1 MQKKL
6 IWVIKWFG
14 AATFFVPLVVIS
26 SSYIF
31 PFIVPKILL
40 MRSFMVVMLAAYGL
54 LLMVDF
60 ARYRL
65 KFTPLNIAVA
75 LFLLAFGISTFVGVD
90 VYHSFWDNHERML
103 GLFTMMHFG
112 VYYFILTSVF
122 DHEDYWVFFRRFFLV
137 AGFMCMFVGFW
148 QSYVNPQAL
157 LNSGSTRVSST
168 LGNAIYFSG
177 YGLFLMF
184 LGAINWFREKSQFWK
199 WFSVV
204 VGLFGF
210 FGIFWGGTRGTL
222 IGLMF
227 SMGVMAVILLSLL
240 RGHKKAR
247 LALAGLMVVGVSLL
261 GLAYAYRQTPFV
273 SNIPALGR
281 LVNTQLTNMPRLR
294 AWGVAYEA
302 FLEKPIFGWGPNNYY
317 FAFNKYY
324 KSQMLLSGWGETWF
338 DNAHN
343 VIMNTLAVQGA
354 FGLIIYL
361 GLFGVAIASLWSS
374 YRAGRTPLV
383 VTTLFTG
390 FLVAHLVHNVFVFE
404 NPTSYLYFFFFIAMT
419 NSYAFRPLSSDEK
432 KRNVR
437 VISYLSVIIAACVAG
452 IFIYSTDIIPSKA
465 NKAILET
472 IQYAYALSPQ
482 VVDKF
487 KIAEGYGSPHIDDI
501 RNDFARTMIEL
512 MPKYWQKGLHD
523 DVQKIWNN
531 VYESMQKNRELH
543 PADVRVNIQK
553 SNIEGMGAQIFG
565 DVNLLKKADET
576 ITEALEYS
584 PKRQQLL
591 YMSAEMKLKLN
602 QPQEAINILRKTIDD
617 EPRAIESW
625 VRYADVLRAVG
636 QLDLAKAAVREAQA
650 VPNAVYFEEYQR
662 TTMQM
667 ILDTTSTP
675 ISKNIKKK

>member
-1 MQKKL
+1 MQKKM

-14 AATFFVPLVVIS
+14 AATFFVPLVVVS

-40 MRSFMVVMLAAYGL
+40 MRSLMVVMLATYSL
-54 LLMVDF
+54 LLVIDF
-60 ARYRL
+60 ARYRP

-75 LFLLAFGISTFVGVD
+75 LFLFAFGISTFVGVD

-148 QSYVNPQAL
+148 QRYVNPQAL
-157 LNSGSTRVSST
+157 LNNGSDRVSAT

-184 LGAINWFREKSQFWK
+184 LSAINWFREKTQFWK

-204 VGLFGF
+204 TGLFGF

-222 IGLMF
+222 IGLLF
-227 SMGVMAVILLSLL
+227 SIGVMVIILLLLL

-247 LALAGLMVVGVSLL
+247 LVLAGLMVAGIGLL
-261 GLAYAYRQTPFV
+261 SLAYAYRSTTFV

-294 AWGVAYEA
+294 AWGTAYDA
-302 FLEKPIFGWGPNNYY
+302 FLEKPIFGWGPNNFY

-324 KSQMLLSGWGETWF
+324 RPQMLMSGWGETWF

-361 GLFGVAIASLWSS
+361 GLFGVAITSLWSA
-374 YRAGRTPLV
+374 YRAGRVPLV
-383 VTTLFTG
+383 ATILFTG
-390 FLVAHLVHNVFVFE
+390 FLTAHLVHNIFVFE
-404 NPTSYLYFFFFIAMT
+404 NPTSYLYFFFFLAMT
-419 NSYAFRPLSSDEK
+419 NSYAFTPSVKGDK
-432 KRNVR
+432 KKDVR
-437 VISYLSVIIAACVAG
+437 IISYPGIIIVACVAG

-465 NKAILET
+465 NKATLEA
-472 IQYAYALSPQ
+472 IQLAYALSPQ
-482 VVDKF
+482 AVDKF
-487 KIAEGYGSPHIDDI
+487 KEAEDYGSPHIDDI
-501 RNDFARTMIEL
+501 RNDFARTMTEQI
-512 MPKYWQKGLHD
+512 PKYWQKGLRE

-531 VYESMQKNRELH
+531 SYENMKKNRELH
-543 PADVRVNIQK
+543 PADVRVNIQQ
-553 SNIEGMGAQIFG
+553 SNLEGMGAQIFG
-565 DVNLLKKADET
+565 DANLIKKADET
-576 ITEALEYS
+576 ITEALVFS

-602 QPQEAINILRKTIDD
+602 QPDEALRILKKTIDD
-617 EPRAIESW
+617 EPKIMEGW
-625 VRYADVLRAVG
+625 VRYADVLRAIGRV
-636 QLDLAKAAVREAQA
+636 DEAKAAVREAQTISTP
-650 VPNAVYFEEYQR
+650 VFFDEYQKSF
-662 TTMQM
+662 MQM

-675 ISKNIKKK
+675 VGKTVKKK